1 MNCKDFK
8 ELLSAY
14 ADGELSLTQ
23 REFIEEH
30 LINCPNCRAIVN
42 DYKAV
47 NLKIAS
53 LRETPAM
60 PDIKGTTM
68 ARIKGIQPAK
78 HTRKWLQPVPVALY
92 ITIIIS
98 VIALFIWA
106 FQPSDKIKVIKL
118 TMPIY
123 GSIEELSDAP
133 NLDAIVVGT
142 VKNIAGHDTN
152 KGIPLVFYTF
162 EVSEVL
168 FGNVDETI
176 IISLI
181 DTSSKTKTSL
191 NDYVTQFNE
200 GEQLLLFL
208 SERDSS
214 GLSCGSPFYHFYTPV
229 SYDNGVFDILD
240 GDVAKPRLQSA
251 FITIDGP
258 DILVIFNL
266 NEIKLIILNQHP

>member
-78 HTRKWLQPVPVALY
+78 HTRKWLQPVPVSLY

-123 GSIEELSDAP
+123 GSIEQLSDAP
-133 NLDAIVVGT
+133 NLDAVVTGT
-142 VKNIAGHDTN
+142 VKDIAGYDTN
-152 KGIPLVFYTF
+152 KGIPLIFYTF
-162 EVSEVL
+162 EVSDML
-168 FGNVDETI
+168 FGTIDETI

-191 NDYVTQFNE
+191 NDYVTPFAE

-208 SERDSS
+208 GERDSS
-214 GLSCGSPFYHFYTPV
+214 SLSCGSPFYHFYSPI
-229 SYDNGVFDILD
+229 SYDNGVFDILPD
-240 GDVAKPRLQSA
+240 GIVSPRMQWAFKPIGGTDEP
-251 FITIDGP
+251 ITIALD
-258 DILVIFNL
+258 
-266 NEIKLIILNQHP
+266 EIRGIVTNNN